1 MGLLEKSHPGEVE
14 VLVLR
19 LREAVKISLGSIWS
33 SKLRSGL
40 TTLGIII
47 GIAAVVA
54 NVSLGESFNVYFAEE
69 INAQGSNFI
78 IIYSQEP
85 NLFYTDELEL
95 IDKTPGVSG
104 VSPIKEQLGEVTY
117 FSQTKNINVVGV
129 TGDYED
135 TANIIMEE
143 GSFISDQDTFSAA
156 IGSEVANEKF
166 NRNISTRSTIN
177 VSFRLEGGRIVTRKF
192 KVKGIIES
200 PGVSFVGGGI
210 DRDVSIFIPVSTIN
224 QMLEEDDFS
233 AFFAMSD
240 SLDDLEEVSDEVDKR
255 LARNFGV
262 SSRDLEDEDA
272 KPYRI
277 FNQADVLEQTNQ
289 LADTLRNFLV
299 AVALISLLVGS
310 IGIMNIMLVTVTERT
325 REIGIM
331 KALGYSGADILL
343 LFLIESVILSL
354 FGGLLG
360 VGVGIGGAYA
370 VTNFLNLP
378 FLFSPYIFEAG
389 FLVAI
394 IVGVAA
400 GVYPANKA
408 AKMAPVDALRY
419 E

>member
-1 MGLLEKSHPGEVE
+1 M
-14 VLVLR
+14 LR
-19 LREAVKISLGSIWS
+19 LREAVRISLGSIWS

-78 IIYSQEP
+78 IIYSQES

-95 IDKTPGVSG
+95 IAKTPGVSG

-156 IGSEVANEKF
+156 IGSDVANEKF
-166 NRNISTRSTIN
+166 NRNISTRSTID
-177 VSFRLEGGRIVTRKF
+177 VAFRLEGGRIVTRKF

-240 SLDDLEEVSDEVDKR
+240 NLDDLEEVSDEVDKR

-299 AVALISLLVGS
+299 AVALISLFVGS

-331 KALGYSGADILL
+331 KALGFSGADILL
-343 LFLIESVILSL
+343 LFIIESVILSL
-354 FGGLLG
+354 FGGILG

-370 VTNFLNLP
+370 VTNVLSLP
-378 FLFSPYIFEAG
+378 FRFSPYIFEAG

>member
-1 MGLLEKSHPGEVE
+1 MLK
-14 VLVLR
+14 LR
-19 LREAVKISLGSIWS
+19 QAIGISLGSIKS

-40 TTLGIII
+40 TTLGIVI

-54 NVSLGESFNVYFAEE
+54 NISLGESFNVFFEEE
-69 INAQGSNFI
+69 ISAQGSNFI

-85 NLFYTDELEL
+85 NLFYSNELQIIE
-95 IDKTPGVSG
+95 KTPGISG
-104 VSPIKEQLGEVTY
+104 VSPIKQQLGEVTY
-117 FSQTKNINVVGV
+117 FSQKKNIDIAGV

-135 TANIIMEE
+135 TANIVMES

-156 IGSEVANEKF
+156 IGSEIANEKF
-166 NRNISTRSTIN
+166 DRSISARSSIDVTL
-177 VSFRLEGGRIVTRKF
+177 RLEGGRTVTRTF
-192 KVKGIIES
+192 KVKGVVES
-200 PGVSFVGGGI
+200 LNTSFTGGGI
-210 DRDVSIFIPVSTIN
+210 DRDVTIFVPVSTIN

-240 SLDDLEEVSDEVDKR
+240 SLEDVEEVSDEVDER

-262 SSRDLEDEDA
+262 SSRDLDDEDA
-272 KPYRI
+272 KPYSI
-277 FNQADVLEQTNQ
+277 FNQADVLEQINQ
-289 LADTLRNFLV
+289 LSDTLRNFLV

-331 KALGYSGADILL
+331 KALGFSSTDILV
-343 LFLIESVILSL
+343 LFIVESIILSL

-360 VGVGIGGAYA
+360 LIVGIGGAYA
-370 VTNFLNLP
+370 VTTALDLP
-378 FLFSPYIFEAG
+378 FLYPHYIFEAG
-389 FLVAI
+389 ILVAV
-394 IVGVAA
+394 IVGVSA

-408 AKMAPVDALRY
+408 AKLTPVDALRH